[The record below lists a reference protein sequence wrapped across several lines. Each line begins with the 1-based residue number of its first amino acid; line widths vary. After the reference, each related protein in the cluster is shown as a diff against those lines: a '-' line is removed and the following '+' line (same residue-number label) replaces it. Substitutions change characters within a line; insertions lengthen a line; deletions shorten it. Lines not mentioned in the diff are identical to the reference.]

1 MRNWRILKLVPG
13 LAAGLFLMACGDG
26 GGADQVPGAAPAA
39 GGGGATQTTAVSG
52 SVPAAMQAFQD
63 DGNVLEIVIEGNDQ
77 IRFDINEFSVAP
89 GQMVRLTLRHVG
101 SLPAQAMGHNVVI
114 LQQGEDFFEFG
125 ADVGEAGGNQQND
138 FVPDSLRAR
147 VVAFTPLIGGG
158 ETTTVEFQ
166 APTEAGDYPFLCS
179 FPGHFGQM
187 NGIMQVS

>member
-138 FVPDSLRAR
+138 FVPDSLRDR